1 MRRAWAYSRPNKD
14 LAPWFNFYTLIS
26 SLITFVGLALIEL
39 PGIGPLI
46 AILWLLTL
54 VTSPWLICMSLAS
67 GTWDYGLPSFK
78 KDISTK
84 DSNQLKRYRYPQINP
99 AVFKKEE
106 AEARA
111 RKYHKQKGQFQENLA
126 KKTKGLTA
134 EETWE
139 KWIKDVNKEKK
150 QVMTRNPS
158 RNSNN

>member
-39 PGIGPLI
+39 PVIGPLI

-78 KDISTK
+78 KDIKK
-84 DSNQLKRYRYPQINP
+84 DITTNDLNQLKRYRYPKIEP
-99 AVFKKEE
+99 AIFNKEE

-111 RKYHKQKGQFQENLA
+111 RKYHKRKGQFQENLA

-134 EETWE
+134 EEVWE
-139 KWIKDVNKEKK
+139 KWIKDAKK
-150 QVMTRNPS
+150 
-158 RNSNN
+158 